1 MATHSLNLTKE
12 NIEKITFPEIKQ
24 NVYVDT
30 KENGLI
36 LIVSYGKSKVFYLR
50 ATIDGRYRKIKLG
63 SFPSMSLTQA
73 RAKAGDFKNQ
83 IVKGIDP
90 TTKLTTPQQDE
101 EMTFK
106 QLFDKYIEDYAVHN
120 TKSWKADIA
129 DINNKAYHLYNNK
142 ISSITKNDVQQ
153 AFNNSTI
160 KGKYGANRFLD
171 RIRTVFNKAI
181 EWELLD
187 KNPTSGIKKHKE
199 KSRDRY
205 LLAEEEQLFFDVL
218 EKETNET
225 IKDFILISLYTAAR
239 KSNVLAMRW
248 DNISV
253 NNKTWYMPDTKNGEP
268 HLVPLMDKAFQILE
282 KRYKKRGS
290 SEWVFPSNLSK
301 SGHLEDPKKTWDKLR
316 KQASLKDFR
325 LHDLRRTMGSWM
337 AISGASQYVI
347 GKALNHKSPRSTA
360 IYARLSIDPVRE
372 YMEKAGK
379 LFNKT
384 KEEKINSHKR
394 QDEIKIASNNSV
406 DALQANDNTEVLERK
421 IAELEQ
427 QIAAL
432 KSKQGL
438 QSE

>member
-50 ATIDGRYRKIKLG
+50 ATINGIYRKIKLG
-63 SFPSMSLTQA
+63 SFPSMSATQA
-73 RAKAGDFKNQ
+73 RAKAADFKNQ
-83 IVKGIDP
+83 IAKGTDP
-90 TTKLTTPQQDE
+90 TAKSTILQQDE
-101 EMTFK
+101 EITFK
-106 QLFDKYIEDYAVHN
+106 QLFDKYIKDYAVHN
-120 TKSWKADIA
+120 TKSWKTDIA
-129 DINNKAYHLYNNK
+129 DINHKASHLYNSK
-142 ISSITKNDVQQ
+142 ISSITKNDIQQ
-153 AFNNSTI
+153 VFNNVSI
-160 KGKYGANRFLD
+160 NGKYGANRFLS
-171 RIRTVFNKAI
+171 RLRTIFNKSI

-187 KNPTSGIKKHKE
+187 KNPTSGVKKHRE

-205 LLAEEEQLFFDVL
+205 LLAEEERLFFDAL
-218 EKETNET
+218 EEEPNET
-225 IKDFILISLYTAAR
+225 IKDFILMCLYTAAR
-239 KSNVLAMRW
+239 KSNVLAMQW
-248 DNISV
+248 GNISFI
-253 NNKTWYMPDTKNGEP
+253 NKTCYISDTKNGDP
-268 HLVPLMDKAFQILE
+268 HLIPLTDKAIQILE
-282 KRYKKRGS
+282 RRYENRGS
-290 SEWVFPSNLSK
+290 SKWIFPSDHNSK
-301 SGHLEDPKKTWDKLR
+301 SGHLEDPKKAWNRLR
-316 KQASLKDFR
+316 KKSGLKDFR

-432 KSKQGL
+432 KSK
-438 QSE
+438 